1 MEDTSQI
8 LVSTYS
14 GDQAENKKAKILT
27 KKTARLILKG
37 IGIALILIWTL
48 LPIYWMCS
56 LAIRSN
62 AELGSSLGFLPKSF
76 TMAHFT
82 ELIIKNR
89 FFMSI
94 KNSLIVS
101 VVALVISMVTGISCS
116 YVFSRVRYRYRLK
129 GLELFI
135 VLLIR
140 ILPPIAFALPLYI
153 MMNRIGIL
161 STRLPVILTNCLINI
176 PFIIWF
182 MLSFFEKIS
191 TEIEESAQ
199 VDGANNLQIFTYVV
213 FPQIL
218 PGMAAIGILSFM
230 NSWNE
235 YLYSVIFVQNPN
247 QFTVPLTL
255 ATLNSEQELTQW
267 GNVAAGGILSLL
279 PILIFVIFMQR
290 FMIEGLSGGA
300 LKE

>member
-14 GDQAENKKAKILT
+14 GDQAENKKTKILT

-140 ILPPIAFALPLYI
+140 YLYYTTLKEATEQSAVRPRTPLWSEVEQAYGIELSNALAGTKTVDDALKDAKTAI
-153 MMNRIGIL
+153 
-161 STRLPVILTNCLINI
+161 
-176 PFIIWF
+176 
-182 MLSFFEKIS
+182 EKI
-191 TEIEESAQ
+191 
-199 VDGANNLQIFTYVV
+199 
-213 FPQIL
+213 
-218 PGMAAIGILSFM
+218 M
-230 NSWNE
+230 
-235 YLYSVIFVQNPN
+235 
-247 QFTVPLTL
+247 
-255 ATLNSEQELTQW
+255 
-267 GNVAAGGILSLL
+267 
-279 PILIFVIFMQR
+279 
-290 FMIEGLSGGA
+290 
-300 LKE
+300 K